1 MSYYISKTI
10 NADFDQAINDVS
22 EKLKEVGFGVLT
34 RIDINEK
41 LKEKLNVDFRKY
53 TILGACNP
61 SFAYEALQLESK
73 LGVLLPCNVIV
84 QEVGEGKVEVSA
96 VNPLVAMESTN
107 NKELLGMAS
116 EVHNRMLKMLE
127 SLNG

>member
-10 NADFDQAINDVS
+10 NADFDQAIHDVS
-22 EKLKEVGFGVLT
+22 EKLKEIGFGVLT

-107 NKELLGMAS
+107 NKELLGMTS
-116 EVHNRMLKMLE
+116 EVHNRMLRMLE

>member
-1 MSYYISKTI
+1 MSYYISRTI
-10 NADFDQAINDVS
+10 NADFDQAIKDVT
-22 EKLKEVGFGVLT
+22 EKLKEVGFGVLS

-41 LKEKLNVDFRKY
+41 FKEKLDIDFRKY

-61 SFAYEALQLESK
+61 SFAYEALQLEAK

-84 QEVGEGKVEVSA
+84 QDVGAGKVEVSA

-116 EVHNRMLKMLE
+116 EVQNRMLKMLE
-127 SLNG
+127 NLNG

>member
-10 NADFDQAINDVS
+10 NADFDKAINDVT
-22 EKLKEVGFGVLT
+22 EKLKDVGFGVLS

-41 LKEKLNVDFRKY
+41 FKEKLDVDFRKY

-61 SFAYEALQLESK
+61 SFAYKALQLETK

-84 QEVGEGKVEVSA
+84 QEAGAGKVEVSA
-96 VNPLVAMESTN
+96 VDPLVAMETTN
-107 NKELLGMAS
+107 NKELLAMAS
-116 EVHNRMLKMLE
+116 DVHKSMVKMLE